1 MNNAAPP
8 SVAAA
13 IRPFAHHAEVAENE
27 AHAQPKSGPMPN
39 MLPRPHTSPPTN
51 RSEANSGSTARASRE
66 MPTKVTRRSIASIF
80 RRASLSSLSDSSTAR
95 EPLNPECAHL
105 LAEPLKIAPETVHEL
120 LDDVIEVLRDP
131 PRHDPS
137 NLLSVQRDMALR
149 LHLGGELTQGRS
161 RLRQI
166 AAELLHHRVCLQLG
180 GAHAG
185 AVAHFHD
192 ALV

>member
-1 MNNAAPP
+1 MT
-8 SVAAA
+8 
-13 IRPFAHHAEVAENE
+13 
-27 AHAQPKSGPMPN
+27 
-39 MLPRPHTSPPTN
+39 PRPPCGPL
-51 RSEANSGSTARASRE
+51 RASQPR
-66 MPTKVTRRSIASIF
+66 V
-80 RRASLSSLSDSSTAR
+80 
-95 EPLNPECAHL
+95 AHL